1 MINETVFNYIQA
13 RFEEQLA
20 LEDVERAKRRYD
32 EAVRKETEA
41 AKELNKMLGDK

>member
-1 MINETVFNYIQA
+1 MINETVFKYMQA

-32 EAVRKETEA
+32 EAVKKETEA
-41 AKELNKMLGDK
+41 AKELAKMAGDI